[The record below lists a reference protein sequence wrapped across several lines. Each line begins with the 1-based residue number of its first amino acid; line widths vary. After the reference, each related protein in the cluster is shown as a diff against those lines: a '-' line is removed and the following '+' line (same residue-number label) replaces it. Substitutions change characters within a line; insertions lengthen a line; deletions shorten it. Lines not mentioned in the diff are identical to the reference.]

1 MNKTWTFAGLLL
13 LLACPLFANTDTKI
27 GSTINK
33 KVNEVV
39 AANKGAIKENL
50 RVDFAISESFYDSRL
65 QQDNGPFDAD
75 ISCKA
80 YALNSQWLILAGTC
94 MRYDEERDI
103 REDGDHE
110 YMERH
115 SRTFRRHYNYAEN
128 GNVLLMWS
136 AKSRYSAPF
145 VKVLATTSP
154 HELFTLSAN
163 HTIKIN
169 TSRFGRHAVKTRKL
183 KTGSVSGNHFKL
195 DESWFD
201 LSGTATDPLF
211 VIAPNGNEFLAG
223 YNNGYISYAL
233 QMTID
238 DSVNTSTRNPSDA
251 WFSLTKEDLNFIKET
266 VQEKRPQDWARIR
279 TRLFLNTT
287 NRPYFSK

>member
-1 MNKTWTFAGLLL
+1 MNKTWICAGLLL
-13 LLACPLFANTDTKI
+13 LLTCPLFANTNTKI
-27 GSTINK
+27 GAVVNK
-33 KVNEVV
+33 KVNAVV
-39 AANKGAIKENL
+39 MANKGAINENL
-50 RVDFAISESFYDSRL
+50 RVDFAIAEFFYDSRL
-65 QQDNGPFDAD
+65 HQNNGPFDAD

-80 YALNSQWLILAGTC
+80 YALDSHWLILSGTC
-94 MRYDEERDI
+94 MRYDEEGDI
-103 REDGDHE
+103 RESGDHE

-115 SRTFRRHYNYAEN
+115 GRTFRRHYNYAEN
-128 GNVLLMWS
+128 SNVMLMWS
-136 AKSRYSAPF
+136 AKPRYNAPF

-154 HELFTLSAN
+154 SRLFTLSAN

-169 TSRFGRHAVKTRKL
+169 TSRFGKNAVKTRKL

-195 DESWFD
+195 DEGWFD

-238 DSVNTSTRNPSDA
+238 DILNTSNREPSND
-251 WFSLTKEDLNFIKET
+251 WFSLTKEDLNFIKKT
-266 VQEKRPQDWARIR
+266 VQAKRPQDWARIR
-279 TRLFLNTT
+279 ARLFLNTT
-287 NRPYFSK
+287 NQPYFSK